1 MAAMTS
7 SASAGPPAPRPL
19 LNRRLAEFGTT
30 IFAEM
35 SALAQRTGSINL
47 GQGFPDTD
55 GPEEIREA
63 AVRALRDGRGN
74 QYPPG
79 PGIPEL
85 RAAVAEHQRR
95 RYGLGYDPDTEVLVT
110 AGATEA
116 IAAAMLAL
124 VEPGDEVI
132 ALEPYYDSYAACIAM
147 AGGTRIPVTLRP
159 DQAPHGTPAVT
170 GAGTDG
176 GVPGWRGETPSH
188 GPQEPSPTG
197 GRKESATSGA
207 RTGTAASGAAGAS
220 VSTRAS
226 GTAGERTPAHRRFR
240 LDLDEL
246 RDAVT
251 DRTRLLLLNTPHNPT
266 GTVLTRAELAEIARL
281 AVERDLLVVTDE
293 VYEHLV
299 YDDAEHI
306 PLATFPGMR
315 ERTVTI
321 GSAGKT
327 FSFTGWKVGWATA
340 PEPLITAVRSAKQF
354 LTYVASG
361 PFQYAAAEALALPDS
376 YFEGVRRD
384 LQAGR
389 DLLAA
394 GLTEA
399 GFEVYRPS
407 GTYFITTD
415 IRPLGE
421 SDGFA
426 FCRALPERIGL
437 VAIPN
442 AVFYDHR
449 GEGAPFVR
457 FAFCKRKGLLEE
469 AVARLKRLAP

>member
-1 MAAMTS
+1 MT
-7 SASAGPPAPRPL
+7 GHAPGSRPL

-35 SALAQRTGSINL
+35 SALATRTGSINL

-55 GPEEIREA
+55 GPEEVREA

-85 RAAVAEHQRR
+85 RSAVADHQLR
-95 RYGLGYDPDTEVLVT
+95 RYGLVHDPDTEVLVT

-116 IAAAMLAL
+116 IAAALLAL

-147 AGGTRIPVTLRP
+147 AGGTRVPVTLRP
-159 DQAPHGTPAVT
+159 QD
-170 GAGTDG
+170 GAY
-176 GVPGWRGETPSH
+176 
-188 GPQEPSPTG
+188 
-197 GRKESATSGA
+197 
-207 RTGTAASGAAGAS
+207 
-220 VSTRAS
+220 
-226 GTAGERTPAHRRFR
+226 R

-251 DRTRLLLLNTPHNPT
+251 PRTRLILLNTPHNPT
-266 GTVLTRAELAEIARL
+266 GTVLTRDELAAIAAL

-299 YDDAEHI
+299 FDGEHV
-306 PLATFPGMR
+306 PLASFPGMR
-315 ERTVTI
+315 GRTVTI
-321 GSAGKT
+321 SSAGKT
-327 FSFTGWKVGWATA
+327 FSFTGWKVGWVTAA
-340 PEPLITAVRSAKQF
+340 PELVSAVRSAKQY
-354 LTYVASG
+354 LTYVSAG
-361 PFQYAAAEALALPDS
+361 PFQYAVAEALRLPDE
-376 YFEGVRRD
+376 YFDGLRAD
-384 LQAGR
+384 LHAKR
-389 DLLAA
+389 DLLSAGLAAA
-394 GLTEA
+394 GFT
-399 GFEVYRPS
+399 VYRPA
-407 GTYFITTD
+407 GTYFVTTD

-421 SDGFA
+421 ADGFA
-426 FCRALPERIGL
+426 FCRSLPERCGV

-449 GEGAPFVR
+449 EQGAPFVR
-457 FAFCKRKGLLEE
+457 FAFCKRTEVLED
-469 AVARLKRLAP
+469 AVARLKSLAV